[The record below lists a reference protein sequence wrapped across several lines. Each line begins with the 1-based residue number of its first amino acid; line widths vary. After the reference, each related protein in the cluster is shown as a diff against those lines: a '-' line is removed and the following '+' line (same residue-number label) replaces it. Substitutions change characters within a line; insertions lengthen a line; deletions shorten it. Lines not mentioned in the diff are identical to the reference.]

1 MKEDNLDQA
10 TNIFGSSGVNITSS
24 GQKHLGAALG
34 SKEFVKK
41 YVKKKV
47 AEWCEEV
54 IRLSTIVK
62 REPQDAYS
70 AFIHGVIHHWNYV
83 LRTIPNITELLTPLE
98 EAIQHQL
105 IPAITGQSTMS
116 DTERDVLALPCRLG
130 GLGIINPVK
139 SSVLQHEC
147 SELITA
153 PLVKLIIN
161 DCDFSQD
168 TLDEKTKAQLGV
180 KKKRR
185 DQLDDDVSRTQSKL
199 NPPQKR
205 SVDLAKKGAS
215 LWLMALPLEN
225 QGFAL
230 YKSAFRDALALQYN
244 WLPDQM
250 PTRCA
255 CNEPF
260 TVEYSLSSQRSL
272 PYPAP
277 Q

>member
-10 TNIFGSSGVNITSS
+10 TNVFGSSGVNITSS

-34 SKEFVKK
+34 STEFVKK

-54 IRLSTIVK
+54 IRLSTIAK
-62 REPQDAYS
+62 REPQAAYS
-70 AFIHGVIHHWNYV
+70 VFIHGVTHRWNYV

-98 EAIQHQL
+98 EAIRHQL
-105 IPAITGQSTMS
+105 IPAITGRSTMS
-116 DTERDVLALPCRLG
+116 DTEQDVLPCRLA
-130 GLGIINPVK
+130 GLGIINLVK
-139 SSVLQHEC
+139 SSVLQYEC

-153 PLVKLIIN
+153 PLVKLIIS

-168 TLDEKTKAQLGV
+168 TLDEMTKAKLHV

-185 DQLDDDVSRTQSKL
+185 DQLDDDATRTQSKL
-199 NPPQKR
+199 NPQLKR

-215 LWLMALPLEN
+215 SWLMALPLEN

-230 YKSAFRDALALQYN
+230 YKNAIRDVLAL
-244 WLPDQM
+244 
-250 PTRCA
+250 
-255 CNEPF
+255 
-260 TVEYSLSSQRSL
+260 
-272 PYPAP
+272 
-277 Q
+277 